1 MWTGSFPASKIVQG
15 APRIPLRLPSRG
27 LFDRQQGKV
36 VAKFLNTIKDG
47 VAGGLTGMGSR
58 RGNWTKRRVRNRRDD
73 AAVLTD
79 DKFIESD
86 CRT

>member
-1 MWTGSFPASKIVQG
+1 M
-15 APRIPLRLPSRG
+15 
-27 LFDRQQGKV
+27 